1 MKHVTI
7 IIPQGEYSLVNVA
20 GTHQILNA
28 VNGLLA
34 QIGKPPLFRISL
46 AGINQPKGDSQSIFQ
61 AKPDCLIH
69 DINKADLVI
78 IPAIFGSY
86 DAVLEQNKDL
96 LPWLIQQHRQGAELV
111 SFCIG
116 AFVLASTGLLDG
128 KICATHWA
136 HAAEFRRMFPEVLLV
151 DEKIITSSE
160 GIYTSGG
167 AYAYL
172 NLLLYLVEKF
182 AGRQIAITISKM
194 FMIDIDK
201 VSQSPFIIFEGQK
214 NHGDELVREAQ
225 EIIETNY
232 PEKLTVED
240 LASNLALGR
249 RSLERR
255 FKKATAN
262 TIIEYIQRVKV
273 EVAKKNLESTGKN
286 INEVMFEVGY
296 NDEKAFRSIF
306 KRITGI
312 SPLEYKRKYNGDLVR
327 A

>member
-1 MKHVTI
+1 MKQVTI
-7 IIPQGEYSLVNVA
+7 IIPQGEYSIVNVA
-20 GTHQILNA
+20 GTHQIMNA
-28 VNGLLA
+28 VNGLMV
-34 QIGKPPLFRISL
+34 QTGRPPLFKVQL
-46 AGINQPKGDSQSIFQ
+46 AGISDVAESAFTFHS
-61 AKPDCLIH
+61 KPDCLIH
-69 DINKADLVI
+69 EIQKTDLI
-78 IPAIFGSY
+78 IVPAIFGSY
-86 DAVLEQNKDL
+86 DLVYSQNRDL
-96 LPWLIQQHRQGAELV
+96 IPWLIQQYRDGAELV

-116 AFVLASTGLLDG
+116 AFLLASTGLLDG

-136 HAAEFRRMFPEVLLV
+136 HAELFRKTFPEFQLV
-151 DEKIITSSE
+151 DEKIITSSD

-182 AGRQIAITISKM
+182 AGREIAITISKM

-225 EIIETNY
+225 EIIESNY
-232 PEKLTVED
+232 PQKLTVEE

-262 TIIEYIQRVKV
+262 TIIEYIQRVKI

-286 INEVMFEVGY
+286 VNEVMFEVGY

-312 SPLEYKRKYNGDLVR
+312 SPLEYKKKYNGDLVG